1 MISRISGQVWD
12 TGEDF
17 LVVRVGGVGL
27 KVYVPSDV
35 LDQVGSADQPVE
47 LFTHFHVREN
57 DLTLYGFLTR
67 EERSLFEL
75 LLTISGVGP
84 KVAMSLLSTISPD
97 ALRQAVLQDE
107 PGILTRV
114 PGIGTKTAEKIIF
127 NLKDEISATDVKA
140 SPLMSDADAEVIAA
154 LTELGFSLVEAQQA
168 LQSLP
173 QNEDLSVEERIRHAL
188 SSLA

>member
-1 MISRISGQVWD
+1 MISRISGRVWD
-12 TGEDF
+12 VGEDF
-17 LVVRVGGVGL
+17 LIVRVGGVGL
-27 KVYVPSDV
+27 MVYVPSDV
-35 LDQVGSADQPVE
+35 LDQVGKPDQPVE

-67 EERSLFEL
+67 EERSQFEM

-84 KVAMSLLSTISPD
+84 KVATSLLSTISPD

-127 NLKDEISATDVKA
+127 NLKDEISAADVKA
-140 SPLMSDADAEVIAA
+140 SPLLSDADTEVIAA

-168 LQSLP
+168 LQGLP
-173 QNEDLSVEERIRHAL
+173 RDEDLSVEERIRHAL